1 MLSHYYDE
9 NFVFCRP
16 NGRPI
21 NQKVLLERMNRLL
34 KRTSIQKK
42 APPHIFRH
50 THVSMLA
57 EGGVNLRT
65 IMQRVGHDD
74 SKTTLKVYTHVTD
87 RMKKNAT
94 EKIKIHFGNILNP
107 E

>member
-1 MLSHYYDE
+1 
-9 NFVFCRP
+9 
-16 NGRPI
+16 
-21 NQKVLLERMNRLL
+21 
-34 KRTSIQKK
+34 
-42 APPHIFRH
+42 
-50 THVSMLA
+50 MLA